1 MALDTFEITTSEG
14 CHHCLVHKPL
24 GLRLL
29 DLQNLFP
36 SGKLPENILKLTLTH
51 VLLALDFLHTIAQV
65 IHTGELPRP

>member
-1 MALDTFEITTSEG
+1 MALDTFKITTSEG
-14 CHHCLVHKPL
+14 YHHCLVHKPL

-36 SGKLPENILKLTLTH
+36 SGMLPENILKLTLTH
-51 VLLALDFLHTIAQV
+51 VLLALDFLHTEAQV